1 MLQTNNTIISTSKAN
16 INGFV
21 FANISQAFIGV
32 LAILHRIQFNKDA
45 VTGNEMVTTD
55 ACIRKMFL
63 AVLMVAIAST
73 ASVFWGLLSLC
84 IKRDTQDAR
93 VRKRFVFDGC
103 ALLYNMTTT
112 HQMAFMYY
120 WFYNIIG
127 NGVIQGCEI
136 WLCVCVVLMY
146 RFKTYSDIKR
156 FANDCNP
163 NTGNDSKSYIAEM
176 ILNIFLIYMI
186 YIH

>member
-32 LAILHRIQFNKDA
+32 LAILHAIKLNSEG
-45 VTGNEMVTTD
+45 VPTD
-55 ACIRKMFL
+55 GCIRNMFL
-63 AVLMVAIAST
+63 AVLIIAISS
-73 ASVFWGLLSLC
+73 SVSIFCGLLSLC
-84 IKRDTQDAR
+84 IKSETQDAR
-93 VRKRFVFDGC
+93 ERKRIVVDNC
-103 ALLYNMTTT
+103 AIAYNITTS
-112 HQMAFMYY
+112 HQMAFMYC
-120 WFYNIIG
+120 WFSNIIG
-127 NGVIQGCEI
+127 NSGLYSPMIQGCEI

-163 NTGNDSKSYIAEM
+163 NTGNDSKSYIMEM
-176 ILNIFLIYMI
+176 IFNIFVIYVM
-186 YIH
+186 YLH